1 MTDVSSATVAA
12 TERSAL
18 GARALSRSASLA
30 VDVSIASGVALLLG
44 LVRLGAPSVWFD
56 EAYTAEA
63 AGRSPAWWLANDQYH
78 FLYDG
83 LLALWAALAGTSEWA
98 LRAPSVLG
106 AMIAAALMVVL
117 GRKLFDRWV
126 ALASGVLLTAS
137 PFVVKWSQ
145 QARSY
150 TLLLAL
156 SLVAT
161 LVLIRAL
168 DRGTRPAWAL
178 YGLVY
183 AAVVVGHAVAGI
195 VLAPAHLVLIAQRR
209 ERVLPHGPLA
219 AVIVVAIAVPWAA
232 TVAMR
237 STGQGAGMA
246 WLQPPSPAVVAQ
258 AVADVSGAAGLGVAL
273 AALGLVLLWRTGR
286 HDLAVWLGAWA
297 AAPFALA
304 LVMTAVTPVF
314 LDRYLIVA
322 APAFALLA
330 GVAMVGAGRRFGSF
344 LAGAA
349 VLASAIALVQWYS
362 MDDGNWRGE
371 DWKSAVAAL
380 RAESGATDV
389 VVVPWWAHLGATYY
403 GASTTSAATGDSV
416 WVLTWSETGHRLPRA
431 ERVPLGLGDHVLVE
445 REDFGERVSLQH
457 WVRRQ

>member
-1 MTDVSSATVAA
+1 MTDLSSATVAS

-18 GARALSRSASLA
+18 GPRTLSRSASLA
-30 VDVSIASGVALLLG
+30 VDISIASGVALILG

-63 AGRSPAWWLANDQYH
+63 TGRSPAWWLANDQYH

-83 LLALWAALAGTSEWA
+83 LLALWAAVAGTSEWA

-126 ALASGVLLTAS
+126 ALASGVLLAAS

-156 SLVAT
+156 GLVAT
-161 LVLIRAL
+161 LVLMRAL
-168 DRGTRPAWAL
+168 DRGTRSSWAL

-195 VLAPAHLVLIAQRR
+195 LLAPAHLVLIAQRR

-219 AVIVVAIAVPWAA
+219 AVIVLAIAVPWAA

-246 WLQPPSPAVVAQ
+246 WLQPPSATVVVQ

-286 HDLAVWLGAWA
+286 LDLAVWLGAWA

-330 GVAMVGAGRRFGSF
+330 GVAIIGAGRRFGPL

-349 VLASAIALVQWYS
+349 VVVSAIALVQWYS
-362 MDDGNWRGE
+362 TDEGNWRGE
-371 DWKSAVAAL
+371 DWRSAVAAL
-380 RAESGATDV
+380 RSESGATDV
-389 VVVPWWAHLGATYY
+389 VVVPWWAHLGAEYY

-431 ERVPLGLGDHVLVE
+431 ERVPLGFGNHVLVE
-445 REDFGERVSLQH
+445 RKDFGKRVSLQH
-457 WVRRQ
+457 WVRRE

>member
-1 MTDVSSATVAA
+1 MTDLSSANVAS
-12 TERSAL
+12 TERRAL
-18 GARALSRSASLA
+18 GPRALSRSASLA
-30 VDVSIASGVALLLG
+30 VDISIASGVALILG

-63 AGRSPAWWLANDQYH
+63 TGRSPAWWLANDQYH

-83 LLALWAALAGTSEWA
+83 LLALWAAVAGTSEWA

-126 ALASGVLLTAS
+126 ALSSGVLLAAS

-168 DRGTRPAWAL
+168 DRGTRSSWAL

-195 VLAPAHLVLIAQRR
+195 LLAPAHLVLIAQRR

-219 AVIVVAIAVPWAA
+219 AVIVLAIAVPWAA

-246 WLQPPSPAVVAQ
+246 WLQPPSATVVVQ

-286 HDLAVWLGAWA
+286 LDLAVWLGAWA

-330 GVAMVGAGRRFGSF
+330 GVAIVGAGRRFGPL

-349 VLASAIALVQWYS
+349 VLVSAIALVQWHS
-362 MDDGNWRGE
+362 TDAGNWRGE
-371 DWKSAVAAL
+371 DWRSAVAAL
-380 RAESGATDV
+380 RSESGATDV
-389 VVVPWWAHLGATYY
+389 VVVPWWAHLGAEYY
-403 GASTTSAATGDSV
+403 GASTTSAATEDSV

-431 ERVPLGLGDHVLVE
+431 ERAPLGFGDHVLVE
-445 REDFGERVSLQH
+445 REDFGTRVSLQH
-457 WVRRQ
+457 WVRRG

>member
-1 MTDVSSATVAA
+1 MTDLSSATVVS
-12 TERSAL
+12 TERSVL
-18 GARALSRSASLA
+18 GGRVLSRRASLA

-63 AGRSPAWWLANDQYH
+63 TGRSPAWWLANDQYH

-83 LLALWAALAGTSEWA
+83 LVALWAAIAGTSEWA

-106 AMIAAALMVVL
+106 AILAAALMVVL

-126 ALASGVLLTAS
+126 ALASGVVLATS

-168 DRGTRPAWAL
+168 ERGTRSSWAL

-195 VLAPAHLVLIAQRR
+195 LLAPAQLVLIAQRR
-209 ERVLPHGPLA
+209 ERLLPHGPLA
-219 AVIVVAIAVPWAA
+219 AVIVLAVAVPWAA

-237 STGQGAGMA
+237 STGQGAGMG
-246 WLQPPSPAVVAQ
+246 WLQQPSTAAVVQ

-273 AALGLVLLWRTGR
+273 AALGLVLLWRSGR
-286 HDLAVWLGAWA
+286 RDLAAWLGAWA

-330 GVAMVGAGRRFGSF
+330 GVAIVGAGRRFGPV

-349 VLASAIALVQWYS
+349 ILASAIALVQWYS
-362 MDDGNWRGE
+362 TDEGNWRGE
-371 DWKSAVAAL
+371 NWRSAVAAL
-380 RAESGATDV
+380 RAQSSDTEV
-389 VVVPWWAHLGATYY
+389 VVVPWWAHLGAAYY
-403 GASTTSAATGDSV
+403 GALTTSVSTGDSI
-416 WVLTWSETGHRLPRA
+416 WVLTWSETGHALPRR
-431 ERVPLGLGDHVLVE
+431 ERVPLGFGGHVLVE
-445 REDFGERVSLQH
+445 REDFGTRVSLQH
-457 WVRRQ
+457 WVRRT

>member
-1 MTDVSSATVAA
+1 
-12 TERSAL
+12 
-18 GARALSRSASLA
+18 
-30 VDVSIASGVALLLG
+30 
-44 LVRLGAPSVWFD
+44 
-56 EAYTAEA
+56 
-63 AGRSPAWWLANDQYH
+63 
-78 FLYDG
+78 
-83 LLALWAALAGTSEWA
+83 
-98 LRAPSVLG
+98 
-106 AMIAAALMVVL
+106 MIAAALMVVL

-126 ALASGVLLTAS
+126 ALASGVLLAAS

-161 LVLIRAL
+161 LVLMRAL
-168 DRGTRPAWAL
+168 DRGTRPSWAL

-195 VLAPAHLVLIAQRR
+195 LLAPAHLVLIAQRR

-219 AVIVVAIAVPWAA
+219 AVIVLAIAVPWAA

-246 WLQPPSPAVVAQ
+246 WLQPPSVTVVVQ

-286 HDLAVWLGAWA
+286 LDLAAWLGAWA

-330 GVAMVGAGRRFGSF
+330 GVAIVGAGRRFGPL

-349 VLASAIALVQWYS
+349 VLVSAIALVQWYS
-362 MDDGNWRGE
+362 TDEGNWRGE
-371 DWKSAVAAL
+371 DWRSAVAAL
-380 RAESGATDV
+380 RSESGATDV
-389 VVVPWWAHLGATYY
+389 VVVPWWAHLGAEYY

-431 ERVPLGLGDHVLVE
+431 ERVPLGFGDHVLVE

-457 WVRRQ
+457 WVRRG